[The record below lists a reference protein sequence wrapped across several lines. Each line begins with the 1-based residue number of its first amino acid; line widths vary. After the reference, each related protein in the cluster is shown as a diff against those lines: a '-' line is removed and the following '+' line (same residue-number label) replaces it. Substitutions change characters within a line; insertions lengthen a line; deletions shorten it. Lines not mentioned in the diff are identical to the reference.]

1 MRYEPNDTPLHHV
14 SPVVKI
20 IYSLLVSILIVIL
33 RSPFHLLFLTAVAIV
48 IFLTTRPKPKQVKTI
63 SILIFTIAITTMI
76 SQAIFYYFEPKTIIF
91 TLVDKTTPVI
101 GRITGGI
108 YIYKEGLGYGLVQS
122 MRIIAAMFM
131 ASAIVVTT
139 HPSDMILALNRL
151 KLPKDLSF
159 IISVS
164 IRFLPQMIDEVKR
177 IILAMRLRGLRLKG
191 IISRIFAIKYI
202 IAPLIINSLRRAHS
216 VAIASE
222 IRGFSYVE
230 KKNRNKTFSLK
241 AIDLVTIAFFVML
254 LYVAILPFKMG
265 LSKIP
270 FVHTFFF
277 SIPFTCVLFIG
288 IRAVPKPG
296 SATMIIC
303 GHSLFVQLIS
313 RGVNP
318 LWWPYALIE
327 ALTLEAY
334 FLVTKNYIHSKFHA
348 IMAGALR
355 GLVVYLYFYYI
366 SAPLI
371 WHKFYAPWYITA
383 HTIQGVVGSAIG
395 GLIGYRISKVVEKAY
410 KYGGI

>member
-1 MRYEPNDTPLHHV
+1 MRYEPNNTLFHHI
-14 SPVVKI
+14 SPVGKI
-20 IYSLLVSILIVIL
+20 IYSLLISTLIVIL
-33 RSPFHLLFLTAVAIV
+33 RSPFHLFLLTVITIA
-48 IFLTTRPKPKQVKTI
+48 IFLTTRPKPMQIKTV
-63 SILIFTIAITTMI
+63 SIVIFTIAITTMI
-76 SQAIFYYFEPKTIIF
+76 SQAVFYYFEPKTVIF
-91 TLVDKTTPVI
+91 ILIDKTTPII
-101 GRITGGI
+101 GSLTGGV
-108 YIYKEGLGYGLVQS
+108 YIYKEGLSYGLVQS

-131 ASAIVVTT
+131 ALAIVVTT

-164 IRFLPQMIDEVKR
+164 IRFFPQMIDEVKR

-191 IISRIFAIKYI
+191 MASRILATKYI
-202 IAPLIINSLRRAHS
+202 ISPLIINSLRRAHS

-222 IRGFSYVE
+222 IRGFSHAE
-230 KKNRNKTFSLK
+230 NKNRGRLFSLK
-241 AIDLVTIAFFVML
+241 TLDLITIAFFVVL

-270 FVHTFFF
+270 FIHTFFF
-277 SIPFTCVLFIG
+277 SIPFTCILFIG

-313 RGVNP
+313 RGINP

-334 FLVTKNYIHSKFHA
+334 FLLTKNYIDSRFYA
-348 IMAGALR
+348 ITAGALR

-371 WHKFYAPWYITA
+371 WHKFYAPWYIAIYT
-383 HTIQGVVGSAIG
+383 TQGVIGSAIG
-395 GLIGYRISKVVEKAY
+395 GLIGYQISKTIEKAY
-410 KYGGI
+410 KYSSI

>member
-1 MRYEPNDTPLHHV
+1 MKYEPNNTPLHHI

-20 IYSLLVSILIVIL
+20 IYSLLVSMLIVIL
-33 RSPFHLLFLTAVAIV
+33 RSPSHLLLLTVITIAV
-48 IFLTTRPKPKQVKTI
+48 FLTTRPKPKQVKTI
-63 SILIFTIAITTMI
+63 SVVIFTIAVTTMI

-91 TLVDKTTPVI
+91 VLVDKSVPVI
-101 GRITGGI
+101 GQVTGGI
-108 YIYKEGLGYGLVQS
+108 YIYKEGLCYGLVQS

-131 ASAIVVTT
+131 ASTIVITT

-159 IISVS
+159 VISVS
-164 IRFLPQMIDEVKR
+164 IRFFPQMIDEVKR
-177 IILAMRLRGLRLKG
+177 IILAMRLRGLKLKS
-191 IISRIFAIKYI
+191 IASRISAIKYI
-202 IAPLIINSLRRAHS
+202 LAPLIINSLRRAHS

-222 IRGFSYVE
+222 IRGFSCAE
-230 KKNRNKTFSLK
+230 NKCKNGPFSLK
-241 AIDLVTIAFFVML
+241 AIDLVTIAFFIVL

-270 FVHTFFF
+270 FIHTFFF
-277 SIPFTCVLFIG
+277 SIPFTCILFIG

-313 RGVNP
+313 RGINP

-327 ALTLEAY
+327 ALALEVY
-334 FLVTKNYIHSKFHA
+334 FFLTKNYIGSKFHA
-348 IMAGALR
+348 ITAGALR

-371 WHKFYAPWYITA
+371 WHKFYAPWYITI
-383 HTIQGVVGSAIG
+383 HTAQGVIGSAIG
-395 GLIGYRISKVVEKAY
+395 GIIGYQISKTVEKAY
-410 KYGGI
+410 RYSEI